1 MRASNRHL
9 VTAIL
14 TGLLLQG
21 CASSANDMLQCG
33 TVAAYLAP
41 EPQLGHYRVVVTHL
55 DSNAVISRPTYQLVP
70 GRYQFKMVELIDS
83 SQLKVSLS
91 ARKAKTLVVDVQADT
106 LYHLAARF
114 NTDKIYLGV
123 DENYWT
129 PIIAAE
135 ESKTCTMAKSRLQ
148 P

>member
-1 MRASNRHL
+1 MGKASRQFVSL
-9 VTAIL
+9 VL
-14 TGLLLQG
+14 SGFLLQG

-41 EPQLGHYRVVVTHL
+41 EPQLGNYRVVVTHL

-70 GRYQFKMVELIDS
+70 GRYQFTMVELIDS
-83 SQLKVSLS
+83 TQLKVSLA
-91 ARKAKTLVVDVQADT
+91 ARKAKTLEVDVEADT

-123 DENYWT
+123 DDNYWQ
-129 PIIAAE
+129 PVIAAK

>member
-1 MRASNRHL
+1 MGTSKRLL
-9 VTAIL
+9 VTAIVS
-14 TGLLLQG
+14 GVLLQG

-41 EPQLGHYRVVVTHL
+41 EPKLGQYRVVVTHL
-55 DSNAVISRPTYQLVP
+55 DSNPVISRPTYELVP
-70 GRYQFKMVELIDS
+70 GRYQFTMVELIDS
-83 SQLKVSLS
+83 SQLNVSLA
-91 ARKAKTLVVDVQADT
+91 ARKAKTLVVDVEADT

-123 DENYWT
+123 DDNYWQ
-129 PIIAAE
+129 PVVAAK
-135 ESKTCTMAKSRLQ
+135 ESKTCTMAKSRLH

>member
-1 MRASNRHL
+1 MRQSKGLL

-14 TGLLLQG
+14 SGILLQG

-41 EPQLGHYRVVVTHL
+41 EPQLANYRVVVTHL

-70 GRYQFKMVELIDS
+70 GRYQFTMVELIDS
-83 SQLKVSLS
+83 TQLKVSLA
-91 ARKAKTLVVDVQADT
+91 ARKAKTLVVDVEADM

-114 NTDKIYLGV
+114 NTDKIYLGA
-123 DENYWT
+123 DEDYWQ
-129 PIIAAE
+129 PVIAGE
-135 ESKTCTMAKSRLQ
+135 ESKTCTIAKSRLQ